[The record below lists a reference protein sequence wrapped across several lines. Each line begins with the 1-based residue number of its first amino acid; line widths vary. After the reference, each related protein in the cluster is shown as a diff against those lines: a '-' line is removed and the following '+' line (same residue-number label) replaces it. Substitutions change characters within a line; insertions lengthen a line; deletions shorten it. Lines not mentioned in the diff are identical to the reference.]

1 MLLTFNKQNFEILE
15 CVVIALFF
23 FMVYTVFIR
32 DKLEAHSCAGH
43 KKERFANMGRM
54 LPTKEGLG
62 HKKVEGLGHKKVEGL
77 GHKNV
82 EGYGYGH
89 KRR

>member
-15 CVVIALFF
+15 CVVIALFV

-32 DKLEAHSCAGH
+32 DKLEAHSCASH
-43 KKERFANMGRM
+43 KKERFANMGSM
-54 LPTKEGLG
+54 LPT
-62 HKKVEGLGHKKVEGL
+62 KVEGLGHKKVEGL

>member
-15 CVVIALFF
+15 CVVLALFF
-23 FMVYTVFIR
+23 YMVYTIFIR

-43 KKERFANMGRM
+43 KKERFTNMRGM
-54 LPTKEGLG
+54 LPMT
-62 HKKVEGLGHKKVEGL
+62 EGL